1 MAKCDFLLVTNALAF
16 YTEKSCIRFGPESA
30 LEVGLEL
37 DGVPVLG
44 SGRTEQ
50 KLGQLVPE
58 VVPGFKVGK
67 ISRPGVDIIPVIL
80 PQLAVPVR

>member
-1 MAKCDFLLVTNALAF
+1 MERLCRLPPLLQLYQTLLLI
-16 YTEKSCIRFGPESA
+16 TPEKSSIRFGPESA

-58 VVPGFKVGK
+58 VVPGRKVRKVSG
-67 ISRPGVDIIPVIL
+67 PGVNFIPVTL
-80 PQLAVPVR
+80 T